1 MGQPFRRR
9 NTRLPDEDY
18 RGERYVHLTVCTY
31 RRQPL
36 FRQRVTADRT
46 RALLLASFTDP
57 LRLDAFCFM
66 PDHLHVLIMAGESG
80 RPRAFARF
88 KQASAQA
95 HRLAGGSRL
104 WQRGFHDRILRRDE
118 DLLRTIAYILDNP
131 VRRGL
136 CEDWQDWTYSWSRWA
151 FEE

>member
-1 MGQPFRRR
+1 
-9 NTRLPDEDY
+9 
-18 RGERYVHLTVCTY
+18 VHITVCTC

-36 FRQRVTADRT
+36 FRERVTADRT
-46 RALLLASFTDP
+46 RALLVASFPDP

-66 PDHLHVLIMAGESG
+66 PDHLHALIMVDEGGAVL
-80 RPRAFARF
+80 RAFARF

-95 HRLAGGSRL
+95 YRLAGGSRL

-151 FEE
+151 VEE